1 MWGNLWRSAQYRRRI
16 LAFSGAP
23 GPPQRARGTGP
34 GFRNSTKLFLLK
46 TTKVNQILN
55 QSLKGRDLYCT
66 VRKKIVLM
74 FRDVPLYRLGSFFL
88 TLFERRGGSN
98 PCWKKNKLAYNLL
111 KIDTKI
117 LQNGTSLRLN
127 IPKILS
133 KSKVVFDFC
142 LFGFRNWISYKCTFP
157 VLVEKM

>member
-1 MWGNLWRSAQYRRRI
+1 M
-16 LAFSGAP
+16 AFSGAP

-74 FRDVPLYRLGSFFL
+74 FRDVPLYRLDSFFNIVQK
-88 TLFERRGGSN
+88 EGG
-98 PCWKKNKLAYNLL
+98 
-111 KIDTKI
+111 DQTH
-117 LQNGTSLRLN
+117 
-127 IPKILS
+127 
-133 KSKVVFDFC
+133 
-142 LFGFRNWISYKCTFP
+142 
-157 VLVEKM
+157 VEKKQVGI

>member
-1 MWGNLWRSAQYRRRI
+1 M
-16 LAFSGAP
+16 AFSGAL

-74 FRDVPLYRLGSFFL
+74 FRDVPLYRLGSFF
-88 TLFERRGGSN
+88 FNIVRKEGGFK
-98 PCWKKNKLAYNLL
+98 PMLKKNKLAYNLL

-117 LQNGTSLRLN
+117 L
-127 IPKILS
+127 
-133 KSKVVFDFC
+133 F
-142 LFGFRNWISYKCTFP
+142 
-157 VLVEKM
+157 